1 MDSTDNFS
9 FSIKAQ
15 NVEAQFYNKKAIV
28 YVEGDDDLLF
38 WRQHFPDSYFEIKK
52 VDGCKNLEKKIYEI
66 ENSGLKCIVAC
77 DSDYKSFEEG
87 YKTHPLVV
95 HTLSHSIECM
105 MYCPVN
111 LNECIKKLS
120 RSLEDKTND
129 IIRCYTQFGDEIK
142 ELIAY
147 DIANNIYKLG
157 IKVTGDSCSRFL
169 MSSQSCR
176 IDTSKVSKFLEQL
189 RPSFEGVDMRRII
202 HLIDKDSRNMRQI
215 TKGHFQTTFVIN
227 MIKEIAKK
235 TTNTKKTLS
244 DDVLYA
250 LLINCPS
257 SCSHKCIEK
266 NVIKSRIEL
275 ALKFLKVA

>member
-111 LNECIKKLS
+111 LNECIKKLEGILNNDGRILIRPS
-120 RSLEDKTND
+120 GTEPVLRVLVDIKGKNEVLHDEILKYQRSLIE
-129 IIRCYTQFGDEIK
+129 RC
-142 ELIAY
+142 
-147 DIANNIYKLG
+147 
-157 IKVTGDSCSRFL
+157 
-169 MSSQSCR
+169 
-176 IDTSKVSKFLEQL
+176 
-189 RPSFEGVDMRRII
+189 
-202 HLIDKDSRNMRQI
+202 
-215 TKGHFQTTFVIN
+215 
-227 MIKEIAKK
+227 
-235 TTNTKKTLS
+235 
-244 DDVLYA
+244 
-250 LLINCPS
+250 
-257 SCSHKCIEK
+257 
-266 NVIKSRIEL
+266 
-275 ALKFLKVA
+275 